1 MARSFL
7 FSSAAA
13 AVLLLGLLESSS
25 SSVEAAVLRS
35 GTTPGSSGKRAVRKT
50 TKARRAH
57 YHRNG
62 QRDLQSGKGKG
73 KGSNSADA
81 DSVLPSGMIAAV
93 EAIES
98 MTQGIIQQQINSK
111 KSTKS
116 SGSGVGGDTY
126 SDNTNYVDGESTPT
140 NDPAVTTSTIGT
152 ITRPKDDSSSS
163 EDQDIGSTPSNPT
176 DVTGGPE
183 S

>member
-13 AVLLLGLLESSS
+13 VLLLGLGLESSS

-93 EAIES
+93 GAIES